1 MARTQSA
8 LSRTTQPPKA
18 KPHLNDTF
26 DDLTE
31 YAPDLANRTK
41 DLMDLKSE
49 EIRAVLKAELD
60 KTPFAGGVFDPHIG
74 LNNDDTTSSEYEPL
88 KVKLK
93 SQGES
98 VVIDHRDAT
107 VIVQKY
113 MSNYSQFVSELIN
126 AGGSRVEIEQRLTLF
141 INEYRGLIMNQYRDL
156 FYILLDCAPRVL
168 LIMLRF
174 DFFRDLFITPH
185 DLVKELDLH
194 RTLREANANYDALV
208 RAYETENRARILKRQ
223 KLGTTTKYMKTTE
236 DVARYERLAYYYR
249 LKNSKQR
256 IPNVLL
262 QALAADEQA
271 LLQEQ
276 KHLEELDHKRLA
288 DALKGEYNGEVDA
301 EGLPVL
307 PEELINLR
315 KHLQSYKGIS
325 RLAAMRAAVIASDPS
340 LDDAPESADDAAYES
355 EAQAHAAKAKT
366 KAKATGKKAAAAA
379 TSSEAKTTKRKT
391 TTGKAQAPAEQV
403 VQGERGL
410 SAEQESLEAQ
420 QSAATADAAENPE
433 EQLPLG
439 ELSWDDFEQMT
450 KEEVIPP
457 KPKPTSLRKHRTM
470 DDKAIPRPLGMRNLS
485 SNYMVLSDLAQ
496 TTTEGPL
503 DVRNI
508 RYDVPMGFGRRVL
521 RPQTFEV
528 RRQIDSISAYME
540 NDRRLMF
547 SALRVLCANQ
557 AKMQAIFGDNLK
569 RFNITDKQFCDRWIL
584 LEPLE
589 QPCLVLFVGELI
601 ELRSH
606 YTRRFVYDNK
616 QLNLQM
622 LILNGL
628 DFRLNSLDNAPAIR
642 ELPREKRRKLVA
654 LAKKRLAQRA
664 DSYKGLNLF
673 ADEGEELSEE
683 QNSFFLGMDN
693 NAHTQIPPS
702 EIRPNIQ
709 KASNLS
715 PFALIYVKL

>member
-1 MARTQSA
+1 MARTKSA
-8 LSRTTQPPKA
+8 LSRTPQPPKA
-18 KPHLNDTF
+18 KHPLTDTF

-41 DLMDLKSE
+41 DLMALKSE
-49 EIRAVLKAELD
+49 EIRAVLNAELD
-60 KTPFAGGVFDPHIG
+60 KTPFAGRVFDPQIG
-74 LNNDDTTSSEYEPL
+74 LDNDDTTLSDHEPL

-107 VIVQKY
+107 VIVQEY
-113 MSNYSQFVSELIN
+113 MSGYSQVVSELIN
-126 AGGSRVEIEQRLTLF
+126 ASGSRVEIEQRLTLF
-141 INEYRGLIMNQYRDL
+141 IREYRGMIMNQYRDL
-156 FYILLDCAPRVL
+156 FYIMLECAPRVL

-174 DFFRDLFITPH
+174 DFFRDLFITAH

-194 RTLREANANYDALV
+194 RILREANANYDALV
-208 RAYETENRARILKRQ
+208 RAYELDNRARILKRQ
-223 KLGTTTKYMKTTE
+223 KLGKTAKYMKTTE

-249 LKNSKQR
+249 LKNSHMR
-256 IPNVLL
+256 IPNALL

-271 LLQEQ
+271 LLKEQ
-276 KHLEELDHKRLA
+276 KHLEELDRQRLA
-288 DALKGEYNGEVDA
+288 DALKGEYNGEVDE

-307 PEELINLR
+307 SEELVNLR

-325 RLAAMRAAVIASDPS
+325 RLAAMRAEAIANDPS
-340 LDDAPESADDAAYES
+340 LDDAPESADDAAYEG
-355 EAQAHAAKAKT
+355 EAPAPAHTAKAKP
-366 KAKATGKKAAAAA
+366 KAKATGKKAAASASN
-379 TSSEAKTTKRKT
+379 SSAAKTTKRKT
-391 TTGKAQAPAEQV
+391 TKGKAKAPEEQV
-403 VQGERGL
+403 VQGDLGI
-410 SAEQESLEAQ
+410 SAEPESLE
-420 QSAATADAAENPE
+420 EE
-433 EQLPLG
+433 EQQPLG
-439 ELSWDDFEQMT
+439 DLSWDDFEQLT
-450 KEEVIPP
+450 KEEPEI
-457 KPKPTSLRKHRTM
+457 KPEPISLRKHRTM
-470 DDKAIPRPLGMRNLS
+470 DDKAIPRPLGQRNLS

-496 TTTEGPL
+496 TTTDGPL

-508 RYDVPMGFGRRVL
+508 RYDVPIGLGRRVL

-540 NDRRLMF
+540 SDRRLML
-547 SALRVLCANQ
+547 SALRVLCSNQ
-557 AKMQAIFGDNLK
+557 AKMQALFGDNLK
-569 RFNITDKQFCDRWIL
+569 RFNITDKQFCDRWML
-584 LEPLE
+584 LEPQD

-606 YTRRFVYDNK
+606 YTRRFVYDHK

-622 LILNGL
+622 MILNGL
-628 DFRLNSLDNAPAIR
+628 DFRLNSLDNAPAVR

-673 ADEGEELSEE
+673 ADDGEELSDE

-693 NAHTQIPPS
+693 NAQTLFPET

-709 KASNLS
+709 KLSNLS

>member
-1 MARTQSA
+1 MARTKSA
-8 LSRTTQPPKA
+8 LSRTPQPPKA
-18 KPHLNDTF
+18 KHPLTDTF

-41 DLMDLKSE
+41 DLMALKSE
-49 EIRAVLKAELD
+49 EIRAVLNAELD
-60 KTPFAGGVFDPHIG
+60 KTPFAGRVFDPQIG
-74 LNNDDTTSSEYEPL
+74 LDNDDTTLSDHEPL

-107 VIVQKY
+107 VIVQEY
-113 MSNYSQFVSELIN
+113 MSGYSQVVSELIN
-126 AGGSRVEIEQRLTLF
+126 ASGSRVEIEQRLTLF
-141 INEYRGLIMNQYRDL
+141 IREYRGMIMNQYRDL
-156 FYILLDCAPRVL
+156 FYIMLECAPRVL

-174 DFFRDLFITPH
+174 DFFRDLFITAH

-194 RTLREANANYDALV
+194 RILREANANYDALV
-208 RAYETENRARILKRQ
+208 RAYELDNRARILKRQ
-223 KLGTTTKYMKTTE
+223 KLGKTAKYMKTTE

-249 LKNSKQR
+249 LKNSNMR
-256 IPNVLL
+256 IPNALL

-271 LLQEQ
+271 LLKEQ
-276 KHLEELDHKRLA
+276 KHLEELDRQRLA
-288 DALKGEYNGEVDA
+288 DALKGEYNGEVDE

-307 PEELINLR
+307 SEELVNLR

-325 RLAAMRAAVIASDPS
+325 RLAAMRAEAIANDPS
-340 LDDAPESADDAAYES
+340 LDDAPESADDAAYEG
-355 EAQAHAAKAKT
+355 E
-366 KAKATGKKAAAAA
+366 
-379 TSSEAKTTKRKT
+379 
-391 TTGKAQAPAEQV
+391 APAPEEQV
-403 VQGERGL
+403 VQGDLGI
-410 SAEQESLEAQ
+410 SAEPESLE
-420 QSAATADAAENPE
+420 EE
-433 EQLPLG
+433 EQQPLG
-439 ELSWDDFEQMT
+439 DLSWDDFEQLT
-450 KEEVIPP
+450 KEEPEI
-457 KPKPTSLRKHRTM
+457 KPEPISLRKHRTM
-470 DDKAIPRPLGMRNLS
+470 DDKAIPRPLGQRNLS

-496 TTTEGPL
+496 TTTDGPL

-508 RYDVPMGFGRRVL
+508 RYDVPIGLGRRVL

-540 NDRRLMF
+540 SDRRLML
-547 SALRVLCANQ
+547 SALRVLCSNQ
-557 AKMQAIFGDNLK
+557 AKMQALFGDNLK
-569 RFNITDKQFCDRWIL
+569 RFNITDKQFCDRWML
-584 LEPLE
+584 LEPQD

-606 YTRRFVYDNK
+606 YTRRFVYDHK

-622 LILNGL
+622 MILNGL
-628 DFRLNSLDNAPAIR
+628 DFRLNSLDNAPAVR

-673 ADEGEELSEE
+673 ADDGEELSDE

-693 NAHTQIPPS
+693 NAQTLFPET

-709 KASNLS
+709 KLSNLS